1 MHWRQD
7 PLALN
12 TPSEPAKPPQAV
24 LKDIKAITHFFLDWN
39 RGFMAVF
46 KEKELFAH
54 IRTFGCKVRNVVLLY
69 WAPCPAPLQELEA
82 DWGKQSQ
89 NGGNKSVRVMR
100 NGSFIFTIVLHS
112 CHFPWSRNH
121 LQAPAAPTTPPSCCS
136 VCFILKERHENN
148 LPNPIKAFELE
159 QRNVTFNPISFND
172 KSAQLQH
179 FLKNAQNKETPSN
192 YSVARDKISATG
204 SYQWDRPGWVEQEPL
219 TLGWGD
225 TAGNFSAYF
234 QRAAIRKKKKY
245 AVRLLPLQ
253 AAHLCLSGWVFCVL
267 LLLLLQFNIWVHWSC
282 LVASASSHSK
292 N

>member
-12 TPSEPAKPPQAV
+12 TPSEPAKPVQAV

-54 IRTFGCKVRNVVLLY
+54 IRTFGCKVGNVVLLY

-89 NGGNKSVRVMR
+89 NGGNKSIRVMS

-192 YSVARDKISATG
+192 YSVARDKISATTLLSVRPARVSG
-204 SYQWDRPGWVEQEPL
+204 AGTSYPGVGGHSREF
-219 TLGWGD
+219 
-225 TAGNFSAYF
+225 FSLF
-234 QRAAIRKKKKY
+234 PTCSDQKKKKIFCS
-245 AVRLLPLQ
+245 ALAITGCAFVLVRMGFLCPPPPPL
-253 AAHLCLSGWVFCVL
+253 A
-267 LLLLLQFNIWVHWSC
+267 I
-282 LVASASSHSK
+282 
-292 N
+292 